1 MDKQIEPGIRAKRK
15 KKLVIISLAIVAVI
29 ALVSWSL
36 RLAFVPTLQQKE
48 FVTAVVETG
57 DIENTINATGELL
70 PEFEEV
76 ITSPI
81 NASVQ
86 STQLDAGA
94 SVQGGEQVLTL
105 DKSAAQS
112 EYEQLKF
119 QLETKR
125 NSIRKLKLELDKSYF
140 DIKSNNDI
148 KQLRIGSLEADVENA
163 KRLFNAG
170 GGTREDI
177 EKAELALK
185 VAKLEKQQLENEIRS
200 KQQTMQLEIRQ
211 SELDAAIQENA
222 LKELERKLTL
232 AEIHTSRAGVITW
245 INKNI
250 GAMVAEGDPL
260 VRIADLS
267 SFKVSGSI
275 SDNYLGQVSRGMDA
289 IISINDTL
297 FRGTVSNIHPTV
309 QNGIVTFDIQLQ
321 NRNHPLYRPNMKV
334 EVYVVTGAEKQVMRV
349 ANGAAFKGANLQNI
363 FVVQDGKAIRKTIH
377 TGMSNFD
384 YVQLKDNVK
393 PGDVVI
399 ISDMSRFKNATEIR
413 IEK

>member
-267 SFKVSGSI
+267 SFKVTGSI

-309 QNGIVTFDIQLQ
+309 QNGIVTFDILLQ
-321 NRNHPLYRPNMKV
+321 ERNHPLYRPNMKV

>member
-232 AEIHTSRAGVITW
+232 ADIHTSRAGVITW